1 LISVEVNSKV
11 IPFAL
16 ECELSLETAYTNATE
31 DRDYAEEVL
40 ADFKG
45 QFTFEGEWDDFA
57 VNLNADQLARFE
69 ELDSNFAEADTAYN
83 LASVAMQNENA
94 AEVAKA
100 KEAAR
105 AALEAERAEKEIDR

>member
-1 LISVEVNSKV
+1 
-11 IPFAL
+11 
-16 ECELSLETAYTNATE
+16 
-31 DRDYAEEVL
+31 
-40 ADFKG
+40 
-45 QFTFEGEWDDFA
+45 
-57 VNLNADQLARFE
+57 LARFE